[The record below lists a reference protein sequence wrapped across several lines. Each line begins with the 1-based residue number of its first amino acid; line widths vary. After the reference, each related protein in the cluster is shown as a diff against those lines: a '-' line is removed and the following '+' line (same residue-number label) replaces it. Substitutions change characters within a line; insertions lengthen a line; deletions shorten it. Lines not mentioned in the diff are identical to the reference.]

1 MSSVSPSSPSP
12 SHPASSPSPAFDAAD
27 PVRHLLVLPDRDAA
41 DEVADEVARRFPLD
55 EQPQV
60 VREALAGEDDAEDAQ
75 WLVVLED
82 PRGALAPDA
91 LRELAE
97 EYEGWLEAE

>member
-1 MSSVSPSSPSP
+1 M
-12 SHPASSPSPAFDAAD
+12 
-27 PVRHLLVLPDRDAA
+27 LVLPDRDAA
-41 DEVADEVARRFPLD
+41 DEAADEAVRRFGLG
-55 EQPQV
+55 EEPQV

-97 EYEGWLEAE
+97 EYEGWLESE